1 MSLNPDQKRF
11 LAATLIELEEHLL
24 RFETLLQQDETVTIF
39 RKITNPFP
47 KEQRAKLLSLIA
59 ALKKL
64 LTTLRDVLGLPV
76 EKVDLQWQMIV
87 TLLHLAVNLTECE
100 PSRLG
105 AFGEIE
111 TPTAQ
116 VLTRFLRRLT
126 SLLEQLG
133 QEAKG

>member
-87 TLLHLAVNLTECE
+87 TLLHLAPPCRELNGV
-100 PSRLG
+100 
-105 AFGEIE
+105 
-111 TPTAQ
+111 
-116 VLTRFLRRLT
+116 
-126 SLLEQLG
+126 
-133 QEAKG
+133 